1 MLRLAP
7 VESLEGI
14 PGPDQAVVVKIKAHQ
29 VQVAAKLKWWLE
41 AVVQVITNEMERANM
56 ARIIQETGHPTNHPT
71 VWMTTDDSRLTN
83 LVILERAPI
92 AVRCQARHLEK
103 HPWLLPYTHTLKVN
117 SNTISINSNLIFLFH
132 LYWMTLRMRSLAV
145 PCLPLLQ
152 LPLHPAR

>member
-14 PGPDQAVVVKIKAHQ
+14 PGPDQVVVVKIKAHQ
-29 VQVAAKLKWWLE
+29 VRVAEKLEWRLE
-41 AVVQVITNEMERANM
+41 AVVQVITNEMARANL
-56 ARIIQETGHPTNHPT
+56 ARIIQGTGHHTSHPT
-71 VWMTTDDSRLTN
+71 VSMTTDDSRLTH
-83 LVILERAPI
+83 LVILERAPM
-92 AVRCQARHLEK
+92 AVGYQARHSER
-103 HPWLLPYTHTLKVN
+103 HHWLLPYTHTLKVN
-117 SNTISINSNLIFLFH
+117 NNTISINSSLIFLFH